1 MRAKGITYDTG
12 FTPGGKSSRPV
23 FDADAVRREIR
34 IISDDLHC
42 DAVRITGGD
51 PGRLALAAQH
61 AADAGLE
68 VWFSPFPCELSAE
81 ELLPY
86 FATCADHAQE
96 VGADVFVTGCE
107 LSLFAAD
114 ILPGKDSL
122 ARIAA
127 VTSGATEPLA
137 TLDEISARLNPLLAD
152 AAAIVRSRFRGK
164 ITYASGTWEQI
175 DWTPFDI
182 VSADAYGDA
191 SDAFRQGLREYF
203 RHGKP
208 LAATEFGCCTYRGA
222 AERGGMGWVGVIDHD
237 ADPPRING
245 DYIRDEEEQA
255 HYLRE
260 MLAVFDEEGVDTA
273 FWFTFAGY
281 EYPHHA
287 DPRFDLDMASYGV
300 CKLMPDGSLA
310 PKHSFHAM
318 AKAYRSATSALPV
331 QGGEDGPTDASE
343 CRA

>member
-1 MRAKGITYDTG
+1 MSIDCQEHPVRAKGITYDTG

-23 FDADAVRREIR
+23 FDADAVRREIHV
-34 IISDDLHC
+34 IADDLHC

-51 PGRLALAAQH
+51 PGRLALAARH

-96 VGADVFVTGCE
+96 VAADVFVTGCE
-107 LSLFAAD
+107 LSLFAAG
-114 ILPGKDSL
+114 ILPGDDSL
-122 ARIAA
+122 ARIEAL
-127 VTSGATEPLA
+127 TSGAPEASAGLA
-137 TLDEISARLNPLLAD
+137 EVPARLNSLLAD
-152 AAAIVRSRFRGK
+152 IAETVRSRFRGK
-164 ITYASGTWEQI
+164 ITYASGTWEQV
-175 DWTPFDI
+175 DWAPFDI

-222 AERGGMGWVGVIDHD
+222 AERGGMGWVDVVDHD
-237 ADPPRING
+237 ANPPHING
-245 DYIRDEEEQA
+245 DYVRDEEEQA
-255 HYLRE
+255 HYLRQQ
-260 MLAVFDEEGVDTA
+260 LDIFNEEGVDTA
-273 FWFTFAGY
+273 FWFTFAAY
-281 EYPHHA
+281 EYPHHE

-300 CKLMPDGSLA
+300 CKVMSDGSLT
-310 PKHSFHAM
+310 PKRSFHAM
-318 AKAYRSATSALPV
+318 AEAYRSARSALP
-331 QGGEDGPTDASE
+331 QPSSKL
-343 CRA
+343 

>member
-34 IISDDLHC
+34 IIADELHC

-51 PGRLALAAQH
+51 PGRLALAARH

-86 FATCADHAQE
+86 FADCADRAE
-96 VGADVFVTGCE
+96 GVGADVFVAGCE
-107 LSLFAAD
+107 LSLFAAG
-114 ILPGKDSL
+114 ILPGEDSL
-122 ARIAA
+122 ARIEALI
-127 VTSGATEPLA
+127 SGAPDETTPAALA
-137 TLDEISARLNPLLAD
+137 EVPARLNSLLSD
-152 AAAIVRSRFRGK
+152 IAATVRSRFRGK

-175 DWTPFDI
+175 DWAPFDI

-191 SDAFRQGLREYF
+191 SDAFRQGLREYL
-203 RHGKP
+203 RYGKP
-208 LAATEFGCCTYRGA
+208 LAATEFGSCTYRGA
-222 AERGGMGWVGVIDHD
+222 AARGGIGWWGVVDHD
-237 ADPPRING
+237 ADPPRLDG
-245 DYIRDEEEQA
+245 DHIRDEDEQA
-255 HYLRE
+255 RYLRQQ
-260 MLAVFDEEGVDTA
+260 LDVFNEEGVDTA

-281 EYPHHA
+281 TYPHHE

-300 CKLMPDGSLA
+300 CKVMPDGSLA
-310 PKHSFHAM
+310 PKRSFHAM
-318 AKAYRSATSALPV
+318 AEAYRTATSALPLP
-331 QGGEDGPTDASE
+331 GEDNLGH
-343 CRA
+343 

>member
-12 FTPGGKSSRPV
+12 FTPGGRSSRPV

-34 IISDDLHC
+34 VIADDLHC

-51 PGRLALAAQH
+51 PERLAIAARH
-61 AADAGLE
+61 ASDAGLE
-68 VWFSPFPCELSAE
+68 VWFSPFPCELPAT

-86 FATCADHAQE
+86 FADCADRAQE
-96 VGADVFVTGCE
+96 VGADVFVAGCE
-107 LSLFAAD
+107 LSLFAAGF
-114 ILPGKDSL
+114 LPGDDSL
-122 ARIAA
+122 ARIKALASGCPEAA
-127 VTSGATEPLA
+127 TRLA
-137 TLDEISARLNPLLAD
+137 EIPARLDAVLAD
-152 AAAIVRSRFRGK
+152 TAATVRERFRGK
-164 ITYASGTWEQI
+164 VTYASGTWEQI

-182 VSADAYGDA
+182 VSADAYGDT
-191 SDAFRQGLREYF
+191 SDAFRQGVQEYLQ
-203 RHGKP
+203 HGKP

-222 AERGGMGWVGVIDHD
+222 AQRGGIGWMDVVDHD
-237 ADPPRING
+237 ADPPHIKG

-260 MLAVFDEEGVDTA
+260 MIALFDEEGVDTA

-287 DPRFDLDMASYGV
+287 DPRFDLDIASYGV

-310 PKHSFHAM
+310 PKRSFHAM
-318 AKAYRSATSALPV
+318 AKAY
-331 QGGEDGPTDASE
+331 Q
-343 CRA
+343 